1 MTDKDSMPPADST
14 ELASL
19 ALRKVAAARTHARE
33 AFLESE
39 TYRHFQRRIDEVVEG
54 WERVLTELLGEANDL
69 LLRQNEELTQVSE
82 RLTLEMRQVQ
92 AIQESL
98 LPQRL
103 PEFPGLEFASHYL
116 PSGEASGDYYDFLD
130 LSSNHVGVLVA
141 DVSGHG
147 AASAVVMAIMRVL
160 AQANLNQL
168 LLAGGALSVLNSLMT
183 RFVPGE
189 QFVTAIYGIYNRLSG
204 SLSYATAGH
213 PPPILIRAEDRSVSL
228 LPVKP
233 KFPLRIFEP
242 VEYETL
248 EVRLQPGDAVIFYTD
263 GLTELWNIDRELAG
277 EARLVEW
284 LQGSPAETASGILWG
299 ILEQASLF
307 TEGHPPVDDFTIVV
321 MKRSESA

>member
-1 MTDKDSMPPADST
+1 MTDQTPPLPSESGNLSGRT
-14 ELASL
+14 ESPNH
-19 ALRKVAAARTHARE
+19 AAFRE
-33 AFLESE
+33 TE
-39 TYRHFQRRIDEVVEG
+39 TYHHFQRRINELVTE
-54 WERVLTELLGEANDL
+54 WELGLTDLLGEANNL
-69 LLRQNEELTQVSE
+69 LLRQNEELTQISE

-98 LPQRL
+98 LPQHL
-103 PEFPGLEFASHYL
+103 PDFPGLEFASHYL
-116 PSGEASGDYYDFLD
+116 PTAEASGDYYDFLD
-130 LSSNHVGVLVA
+130 LSSNHVGILVA

-189 QFVTAIYGIYNRLSG
+189 QFVTAVYSIYNRLTG

-213 PPPILIRAEDRSVSL
+213 PPPILIRAADKSVSL
-228 LPVKP
+228 LPTKP
-233 KFPLRIFEP
+233 KFPLRLFEP

-248 EVRLQPGDAVIFYTD
+248 EVRLEPGDAVIFYTD
-263 GLTELWNIDRELAG
+263 GLTELWNTDRELAG
-277 EARLVEW
+277 EERLVEW
-284 LQGSPAETASGILWG
+284 LKDSPPETASGILWK

-307 TEGHPPVDDFTIVV
+307 TEGSPPVDDFTIVV
-321 MKRSESA
+321 VRRT